1 MKYRKKVMTKTK
13 SLTPERIMQFAW
25 GYALTLCIEAAVR
38 NGIFDLLDKGPRTVQ
53 QLARQTGASV
63 RGLTAILNVLVALKL
78 LARRGGR
85 YVLTPESAVFLVS
98 SKPGYYGMFFNHISD
113 QLLPRWLE
121 LSEVVR
127 TGRPASRG
135 NDQGEGEN
143 VFAV

>member
-1 MKYRKKVMTKTK
+1 
-13 SLTPERIMQFAW
+13 MQFAW
-25 GYALTLCIEAAVR
+25 GYAPTLCIEAAVR
-38 NGIFDLLDKGPRTVQ
+38 HGIFDLLDKGPRTVQ

-121 LSEVVR
+121 LSEIVR
-127 TGRPASRG
+127 TGAMMYQKLFLKKIAPRPNAKLIMMPQLSPASGARPRK
-135 NDQGEGEN
+135 
-143 VFAV
+143 